1 MVVVG
6 VWSLQAAAHSRTCD
20 DDLSP
25 PQLGGTFRSLPAL
38 GVGGFAL
45 LDPPN
50 LSLGWEE
57 GLLDLFTNSCLL
69 LSLTSRISLTQ
80 G

>member
-1 MVVVG
+1 MAGVVVVCG
-6 VWSLQAAAHSRTCD
+6 HCKLLLTVSCD

-45 LDPPN
+45 LGPPD
-50 LSLGWEE
+50 LSLDGRRFI
-57 GLLDLFTNSCLL
+57 GLIYKLMFGS
-69 LSLTSRISLTQ
+69 SRISLTP